1 MLNDS
6 VTKVRPE
13 GCTVRREDSTSKL
26 RGDVEKRK
34 TVRRTRNKRNRMR
47 KWRRECLCGGEV
59 LIGAIVI
66 KLLGKAGWEIRWV
79 RENLEWTKGYIGIW
93 KLNATENWQ
102 WIGIVR
108 ERS

>member
-1 MLNDS
+1 M
-6 VTKVRPE
+6 
-13 GCTVRREDSTSKL
+13 
-26 RGDVEKRK
+26 
-34 TVRRTRNKRNRMR
+34 
-47 KWRRECLCGGEV
+47 

-79 RENLEWTKGYIGIW
+79 GENLEWTKGYIGIW